1 MATTCPPTST
11 MRLTPFVVAALT
23 ISSTPV
29 AASWWSTDKPG
40 MKHHH
45 HHHTELS
52 FEPILLHYTDYTSW
66 DKRQLEAWLHE
77 HNIETPKG
85 YSQKDLEELV
95 KSNWQS
101 SSAWTR
107 DQYDRAQQVFSNY
120 KDSAF
125 DTWDDSRLRE
135 FLLEQGVV
143 APSGPREKLVL
154 AAKQYYR
161 GYTDA
166 AASYAS
172 TASHAASSAI
182 YGDEKDQASK
192 SATSLYSK
200 ASNTASSVAGQASNT
215 VSSVAAQASESAVRA
230 LDDSKDYVYSTWDDN
245 RLRSYLEEKGVIETK
260 QQATRDQLLA
270 YMRDSYAKV
279 SNPVWDAWSD
289 SYMVSTIPNPFHH
302 ILTLVQARVA
312 RRSWTY

>member
-1 MATTCPPTST
+1 M
-11 MRLTPFVVAALT
+11 
-23 ISSTPV
+23 
-29 AASWWSTDKPG
+29 
-40 MKHHH
+40 
-45 HHHTELS
+45 
-52 FEPILLHYTDYTSW
+52 
-66 DKRQLEAWLHE
+66 HE

-85 YSQKDLEELV
+85 YSQKDLEDLV

-101 SSAWTR
+101 GSVWTR

-200 ASNTASSVAGQASNT
+200 ASNT
-215 VSSVAAQASESAVRA
+215 VSSVAAQASETAVRA

-245 RLRSYLEEKGVIETK
+245 RLRSYLEEKGVIKTK

-270 YMRDSYAKV
+270 HMRDSYAKV

-289 SYMVSTIPNPFHH
+289 SYMVCTVPNPFHY
-302 ILTLVQARVA
+302 ILTFVQARVA
-312 RRSWTY
+312 HRSWTYQIRLREKARRRGREDAILLLHAARTCLRLMER